1 MVFTMIEK
9 GKLNNCQKIIEKI
22 SKKYLKTVDK
32 GFFMWY
38 NGIAIKGCDQ
48 RKVERQRSKIMEYTF
63 IYKFE
68 TNQYGDEY
76 DYDEFR

>member
-32 GFFMWY
+32 GFFM
-38 NGIAIKGCDQ
+38 
-48 RKVERQRSKIMEYTF
+48 
-63 IYKFE
+63 
-68 TNQYGDEY
+68 
-76 DYDEFR
+76 